1 MSAKTSNGQCTACE
15 ATGPTFLYHGK
26 DLKKIELCVECY
38 DAYLAK
44 EMTQYWKDHI
54 QEEKRR
60 TGKASRSQDAM

>member
-1 MSAKTSNGQCTACE
+1 MRSMTTKTSDGQCTACE
-15 ATGPTFLYHGK
+15 EKGPTFLYHGT
-26 DLKKIELCVECY
+26 DLKKIELCVGCY

-60 TGKASRSQDAM
+60 TGKAS